1 MQSKGKFSKLSA
13 HIGEVNIFEI
23 FSKLTQNNNNQSI
36 NQSRECMCCTFVVF
50 IDDLTIQYNSN
61 CVLQ

>member
-1 MQSKGKFSKLSA
+1 MQSKGKFSKLSV
-13 HIGEVNIFEI
+13 HIAEI

-36 NQSRECMCCTFVVF
+36 NQGNACAVHLQICVVF
-50 IDDLTIQYNSN
+50 IDDLTIQHNSN